1 MNCSLERLL
10 AMFAMMEADGFNAS
24 TTMKWGFF
32 FVHSSEEPL
41 NAVFAELKN
50 HNYTLSHCIKLTA
63 ASGSFKYQ
71 KQKCCRQ
78 RNSTGEIWHSM
89 TLLNTVALNFTTVG
103 MWENQ
108 GNSQP
113 AVFRQ
118 IEL

>member
-50 HNYTLSHCIKLTA
+50 HNYTFESLHQADSGKWVLQVSKTEVLSAEKLHRRNMAFNDLAEHCGVELYDGWDVGKP
-63 ASGSFKYQ
+63 
-71 KQKCCRQ
+71 
-78 RNSTGEIWHSM
+78 GE
-89 TLLNTVALNFTTVG
+89 
-103 MWENQ
+103 
-108 GNSQP
+108 
-113 AVFRQ
+113 
-118 IEL
+118 